1 MFKRGSL
8 EVFYVSIHAP
18 RAGGDRRAGN
28 LLHNNN
34 MQTIVR
40 EPTLDGKGIWQRAS
54 ITSG

>member
-1 MFKRGSL
+1 
-8 EVFYVSIHAP
+8 VVVSIHAP
-18 RAGGDRRAGN
+18 RAGGDSRAGN

>member
-1 MFKRGSL
+1 
-8 EVFYVSIHAP
+8 
-18 RAGGDRRAGN
+18 
-28 LLHNNN
+28 